1 MATVDLAELEH
12 KLNAD
17 VKQREIFLKDPAAY
31 FAEYGLKVAPESGA
45 KLKEMAHGATAGS
58 AAALKS
64 AANSRVDVEVSV
76 RIRF

>member
-1 MATVDLAELEH
+1 MATVDLAALEH

-17 VKQREIFLKDPAAY
+17 EKQRDAFLKDPAAY
-31 FAEYGLKVAPESGA
+31 FAEYGLKVAPEAEG
-45 KLKEMAHGATAGS
+45 KLREMAHGATAGS

-64 AANSRVDVEVSV
+64 AAKARVDVEVSV